1 MILTV
6 IILAILIAA
15 GLRGYRQGFVA
26 LMLSLVIYFAAWLM
40 ASWGANGFGSF
51 LMQIFPQIGSN
62 NAQTTLTSNLTL
74 ATNQLFYHGIA
85 FLILFLIVNALGRW
99 LIRRFH
105 WVNRIPLIGWAN
117 QWAGGIVNLVI
128 AYLIIF
134 ILLVIFQVLPI
145 EVWQNQLTAS
155 GLAQWIIHQTPF
167 LTQWFFNWIL

>member
-26 LMLSLVIYFAAWLM
+26 LMLSLVIYFVAWLL

-51 LMQIFPQIGSN
+51 
-62 NAQTTLTSNLTL
+62 LTSNLTL

-85 FLILFLIVNALGRW
+85 FFILFLIVNALGRW

-105 WVNRIPLIGWAN
+105 WVNRIPLIGWVN

-145 EVWQNQLTAS
+145 EGWQNQLTAS